1 MALLTW
7 NSQYAVGVQAL
18 DAQHTGLFKALNDL
32 HDAMMKGQAQK
43 LTGSLLNKL
52 VDYTRKHFAA
62 EEAMMASTGYPG
74 LAAHRLKHRALT
86 GQVEEYVARYDKGE
100 ITLNVQLLNFL
111 REWLTNHIEKT
122 DKEYGPWMNQ
132 HGVK

>member
-18 DAQHTGLFKALNDL
+18 DEQHTGLFKALNDL

-43 LTGSLLNKL
+43 LTGGLLNKL

-74 LAAHRLKHRALT
+74 LVAHREKHRALT

>member
-7 NSQYAVGVQAL
+7 NSQYSVGVHAL
-18 DAQHTGLFKALNDL
+18 DEQHTGLFQALNEL

-62 EEAMMASTGYPG
+62 EEALMSRTGYPG
-74 LAAHRLKHRALT
+74 IAAHREKHRELT
-86 GQVEEYVARYDKGE
+86 RQVEEFVARYDKGE

-111 REWLTNHIEKT
+111 REWLTNHIEKA
-122 DKEYGPWMNQ
+122 DKEYGPWLNE
-132 HGVK
+132 HGVR

>member
-18 DAQHTGLFKALNDL
+18 DEQHTGLFQALNEL

-62 EEAMMASTGYPG
+62 EEAMMTSTGYPE
-74 LAAHRLKHRALT
+74 LPAHREKHRALT
-86 GQVEEYVARYDKGE
+86 RQVEEFVVSYDKGE